1 MSTRYLDNDQMCFL
15 STPSPDSYY
24 GEEIT
29 DICGKP
35 MENFI
40 GSGESNIEKSNMRAL
55 TNCTK
60 REINQKEIEF
70 ILEIGKFCF
79 LCNDYKKKKN
89 IFVEK
94 IGFNVQNGANVIKKS
109 NNEKYVF
116 FTYKTTNINESR
128 PCNYEVY
135 MSERD
140 GSIKRLSFFSTTQQT
155 EALYPIN
162 PLSLCLILLSIYV
175 DINNLTV
182 ENQAYFISTILCDK
196 NLSSI
201 KSEIIKMPTF
211 AEIDKI
217 LKIK

>member
-1 MSTRYLDNDQMCFL
+1 MSTRYFDNDQMCFL

-116 FTYKTTNINESR
+116 FSYKTTNINESL

-140 GSIKRLSFFSTTQQT
+140 GSIKRLSFLVQHNKQRRFT
-155 EALYPIN
+155 L
-162 PLSLCLILLSIYV
+162 
-175 DINNLTV
+175 
-182 ENQAYFISTILCDK
+182 
-196 NLSSI
+196 
-201 KSEIIKMPTF
+201 
-211 AEIDKI
+211 
-217 LKIK
+217 